1 MQKIKKNFIPI
12 IAMILIFIIDLSL
25 IFTTHNN
32 WNNSMTKYFPLK
44 NEIQNLT
51 FNITE
56 SHLWFEEAIGGD
68 KTINLEKDVMKGFK
82 HKKFSEYIIK
92 AEPLLN
98 TELDKEFYERL
109 LVLDDQVDNLYELAI
124 YRWDFSEREIGND
137 LDQEFDEAFN
147 TVILNLSDFNNVL
160 NKKINSEFEN
170 KEIFFSFVIIFFLS
184 ANFLVFILLFRFRR
198 ESVRYEDNIHE
209 EKEKAIITLQSIGD
223 AVITTDA
230 EGYITYLNPIAQ
242 ELTSYTNEQ
251 ARGKYLDLVF
261 NIINESTR
269 KPVQTPVQKVLKE
282 GLIVGLANHTALI
295 NKNGK
300 EYSIEDSAAP
310 IRNKDGVIIGTV
322 LVFHDITKQKKVK
335 EKLNESEK
343 ILIQQS
349 KMAAMGEMLEN
360 IAHQWRQPLSLI
372 STTSTGIKLKKELDD
387 LDDEFLI
394 KSLDMINNSTQHLSK
409 TIDDFRG
416 FFKPN
421 RTKEIFILE
430 DSYTKT
436 ISLLSSKLLNR
447 EIEVVENI
455 SKFEINGF
463 ENELVQVLMNIFN
476 NSIDALEKKEGIK
489 VVIIEI
495 SQIDDFAYIKILDNA
510 GGIKD
515 EILDRVF
522 EPYFTTKNQSHG
534 TGIGLYMTE
543 EIITKHMNGLITVVN
558 KSFNY
563 NGNEYTGAM
572 FEIELPIK

>member
-56 SHLWFEEAIGGD
+56 SHLWFEEAISGD

-82 HKKFSEYIIK
+82 HKKFSEYIVK

>member
-56 SHLWFEEAIGGD
+56 SHLWFEEAISGD

-394 KSLDMINNSTQHLSK
+394 KSLDMINDSTQHLSK